1 MSIGDTKFG
10 VQLGIGVLGRVA
22 TMAVAFAG
30 AIVLAR
36 ELGPDGYGAFYLLLA
51 LVSFLDNPVTGWANA
66 CRKRFTEEGFP
77 TEQAVGSVLIGVAV
91 GAVAVA
97 VVAVALAPLVVQF
110 TEQPNGPLLLVAL
123 FGGVA
128 TYLGTLELL
137 KASRNFGASNWMMAG
152 RDVVRVVAQISLV
165 LAGWG
170 VTGMVAGMV
179 AANLF
184 VAPVAIVLLGVRPAL
199 PTRETLAQVWTFARS
214 SIPNGVVGTA
224 QNRMDVLL
232 LGALAGTGVVGN
244 YEAAMRIT
252 MPAMFVAGV
261 ASGGL
266 MGRVSNRRSKGE
278 SVGVDVQNNLSYA
291 SLVAVP
297 LFFGALTVGTPVII
311 TVFSNQ
317 YADAGA
323 FIAGLALFHLFR
335 SQKAILVATLDGFD
349 RPELN
354 LRVSTGVFL
363 LNVVLGV
370 GFFFSFGP
378 VGVVAATIVSEA
390 VGYAARA
397 RLVHRLIPSVQL
409 LPQPLHDQLTA
420 GVIMAVVVLALREVI
435 SLGHWEAVGG
445 IVAVGGAAYF
455 AALVAISEPF
465 RATVRAVA
473 RDADLG

>member
-1 MSIGDTKFG
+1 MVSIGDTKFG
-10 VQLGIGVLGRVA
+10 VQLGIGVLGRVV
-22 TMAVAFAG
+22 MMLVAFAG
-30 AIVLAR
+30 AVILAR

-51 LVSFLDNPVTGWANA
+51 IVSFLDNPVTGWANA
-66 CRKRFTEEGFP
+66 CRKRFTEEDFP
-77 TEQAVGSVLIGVAV
+77 AEQAVGSVLIGVVV

-97 VVAVALAPLVVQF
+97 LAAAALAPFVIEF
-110 TEQPNGPLLLVAL
+110 TNQSNGPLLLVAL
-123 FGGVA
+123 FAGVA

-137 KASRNFGASNWMMAG
+137 KASANFGASNWMMAG
-152 RDVVRVVAQISLV
+152 RDILRVIAQLSLV

-170 VTGMVAGMV
+170 VTGMVVGMV
-179 AANLF
+179 AANLI
-184 VAPVAIVLLGVRPAL
+184 VAPIALALLGVRPAL
-199 PTRETLAQVWTFARS
+199 PTRDTFDQVWMFARS

-232 LGALAGTGVVGN
+232 LGALASTGVVGN
-244 YEAAMRIT
+244 YEAAIRIT

-261 ASGGL
+261 ASSGL
-266 MGRVSNRRSKGE
+266 MGRVSNLRSKGE
-278 SVGVDVQNNLSYA
+278 AVGVDVQNNLSYA

-297 LFFGALTVGTPVII
+297 LFFGALTVGTPVIV

-323 FIAGLALFHLFR
+323 FITGLALFHLFR
-335 SQKAILVATLDGFD
+335 SQKSILAATLDGFD

-370 GFFFSFGP
+370 GLFFSYGP
-378 VGVVAATIVSEA
+378 IGIVVATIVSEA
-390 VGYAARA
+390 VGYGARA
-397 RLVHRLIPSVQL
+397 RLVHRLIPSVKL
-409 LPQPLHDQLTA
+409 LPQPLYDQLTA
-420 GVIMAVVVLALREVI
+420 GVIMAVVVFALREVF
-435 SLGHWEAVGG
+435 SLGRWEAVGG

-465 RATVRAVA
+465 RETVRAVA
-473 RDADLG
+473 RDAGL